1 MLDFVTDF
9 LEQIA
14 AATWSIFAEA
24 APFLLVGFALA
35 GVLAV
40 LMPAGVLQRH
50 LGRGSIRSV
59 LWASALGA
67 PLPLCSCGV
76 LPTAL
81 ALRKQGATEG
91 ATVAFLV
98 ATPETG
104 IDQLALSY
112 SLTDPLLTAARPI
125 AGILSAIAAGIAT
138 NLLGPLVRREPPVTA
153 GGLHRDATESAH
165 GPCTED
171 HESTCGHGHVH
182 QHPEVIAHG
191 GTKPRGEID
200 ARPMIIRTAD
210 IGRRILRYAFRDMLD
225 DTSHWL
231 VLGFVLTGIIAPV
244 LPADTVEQVLGR
256 GTFSMLAMVL
266 LAIPVYTCA
275 ASSTPLAAMLVLK
288 GLSPGAALVFLL
300 TGPATNISS
309 LVVLLRFLGARIV
322 AIYLGAAIAMAIL
335 AGNVLNAIYQQL
347 AISPQATF
355 GSGADFVPAPIKLAS
370 AVVLLALI
378 VISLW
383 RTPLPEE
390 WRWVGNR
397 VARATG
403 VQLRW
408 RYCAIL
414 VLVAALLLYAASSFF
429 DVGPGEV
436 GLRFR
441 FGRPIASDLG
451 PGLHVRFPWPI
462 ESQRIV
468 AVDRERRIVFG
479 VRAQPSAD
487 AELRVPPRQSAMF
500 GAAPPPASGG
510 VMFRKEAQGAETFFL
525 TGDGNM
531 IDLRFA
537 LHWRVADAASF
548 ALRVSEPEPLIQS
561 LALAA
566 LREAAATSGIDA
578 IYTTARDALE
588 QDVVRSVQA
597 ALDRY
602 GAGIEITS
610 VHLLYDHPP
619 DEVHDSFR
627 DVASAQEDKQRTI
640 NRAETFSI
648 EKINQ
653 SRGDVAAML
662 AEAQGYKEER
672 IARATGEA
680 AAFRARLKA
689 YQEAPQL
696 AEFRLRIEAAEAA
709 LPGAR
714 KLLTPGAQ
722 ATGALDVWLNQPF
735 SSSGKH

>member
-9 LEQIA
+9 LEQIIT
-14 AATWSIFAEA
+14 ATWSIFAEA
-24 APFLLVGFALA
+24 APFLLAGFVLA
-35 GVLAV
+35 GALAV
-40 LMPAGVLQRH
+40 LMPSGALQRH
-50 LGRGSIRSV
+50 LGRGNIRSV

-138 NLLGPLVRREPPVTA
+138 NFLGPLVRRQPPVTA
-153 GGLHRDATESAH
+153 AGLHCEATES
-165 GPCTED
+165 GDNPCMED
-171 HESTCGHGHVH
+171 HESTYSHGHVH
-182 QHPEVIAHG
+182 QHPEVIAR
-191 GTKPRGEID
+191 GTPLPPGEVDVQPI
-200 ARPMIIRTAD
+200 IIRIAD
-210 IGRRILRYAFRDMLD
+210 IGRRVFRYAFRDMLD

-244 LPADTVEQVLGR
+244 LPADTIEYVLGG

-266 LAIPVYTCA
+266 VAIPVYTCA

-322 AIYLGAAIAMAIL
+322 AIYLGATIAMAIL
-335 AGNVLNAIYQQL
+335 AGNVVNAIYRQL

-355 GSGADFVPAPIKLAS
+355 GSGTDFVPTPIKLTS
-370 AVVLLALI
+370 AVILLTLI
-378 VISLW
+378 VVSLR

-390 WRWVGNR
+390 WRWVGSR
-397 VARATG
+397 IAGVTG
-403 VQLRW
+403 LQVRW
-408 RYCAIL
+408 RYCVSLGLA
-414 VLVAALLLYAASSFF
+414 AALLLYAASSFF
-429 DVGPGEV
+429 EVGPGQV

-441 FGRPIASDLG
+441 FGRPVASDLA
-451 PGLHVRFPWPI
+451 PGLHVRLPWPI
-462 ESQRIV
+462 ESHRIV
-468 AVDRERRIVFG
+468 ALHRERRIVFG
-479 VRAQPSAD
+479 VRAQPSVD
-487 AELRVPPRQSAMF
+487 AELRVPPRQSPMF

-548 ALRVSEPEPLIQS
+548 VLRMREPEPLIES

-578 IYTTARDALE
+578 IYTTAREALE
-588 QDVVRSVQA
+588 QRVVRSVQA

-640 NRAETFSI
+640 NRAQTFSI

-680 AAFRARLKA
+680 AAFRARLDA
-689 YQEAPQL
+689 YREAPQV

-722 ATGALDVWLNQPF
+722 ATGALDLWLNQPF